1 MPACNPFHSYVS
13 KSNKYIVFPRTS
25 IGGIVLLGT
34 FGGGIDTGE
43 KILTK
48 LGKPGRKGQN

>member
-1 MPACNPFHSYVS
+1 MPACNPFHSYAS
-13 KSNKYIVFPRTS
+13 KSNKCIVFLRTN

-34 FGGGIDTGE
+34 FGGGVNTGK